1 MLNNLFLQERRQ
13 LILDD
18 LRRDGRVS
26 VKSLSE
32 KLNVSEV
39 TIRQDL
45 RALEDEG
52 ILERTYGGA
61 MLRIPSTT
69 AAELSFDIRRRKHKG
84 AKDNI
89 GRAASAL
96 VKDGYGIAID
106 SSTTTFAMIPY
117 LKRYDGLTI
126 VTNSIV
132 IAQQFLDSPRI
143 RILMPGGMLRRD
155 SISLVGNPSS
165 LPDINLNLGFF
176 SAQGVT
182 FESGIT
188 EIGPDEAEM
197 KRAMMSRCISKV
209 ITVDASKWGKVAP
222 YTYASV
228 RDVARIITTPGIPA
242 VDIEPFQKAGIVIE
256 IVSDM
261 EMG

>member
-1 MLNNLFLQERRQ
+1 MINALFLQERRQ

-18 LRRDGRVS
+18 LKRDGRVS
-26 VKSLSE
+26 VKALSE

-61 MLRIPSTT
+61 MLRSPSST

-84 AKDNI
+84 EKDGI
-89 GRAASAL
+89 GRAAAAL
-96 VKDGYGIAID
+96 VKDGYGVALD

-117 LKRYDGLTI
+117 LKRYDGLTV
-126 VTNSIV
+126 VTNSLM

-143 RILMPGGMLRRD
+143 RVLLPGGTLRRD
-155 SISLVGNPSS
+155 SISLVGNPAS
-165 LPDINLNLGFF
+165 LPDINLNVGFF

-182 FESGIT
+182 FEAGIT

-197 KRAMMSRCISKV
+197 KRALMSRCITKV
-209 ITVDASKWGKVAP
+209 ITVDATKWGKVAP
-222 YTYASV
+222 YTYASA
-228 RDVARIITTPGIPA
+228 REIARIITTNTVPEA
-242 VDIEPFQKAGIVIE
+242 DVHPFRQAGIVIE
-256 IVSDM
+256 TVG
-261 EMG
+261 EP

>member
-1 MLNNLFLQERRQ
+1 MINVLFLQERRQ

-26 VKSLSE
+26 VKTLSE

-61 MLRIPSTT
+61 MLRTPSST

-84 AKDNI
+84 EKDEI
-89 GRAASAL
+89 GRCAVAL
-96 VKDGYGIAID
+96 VKDGYGVALD

-126 VTNSIV
+126 VTNSLV

-143 RILMPGGMLRRD
+143 RVLLPGGTLRRD
-155 SISLVGNPSS
+155 SISLVGNPGS
-165 LPDINLNLGFF
+165 LPDINLNVGFF

-182 FESGIT
+182 FEAGIT

-197 KRAMMSRCISKV
+197 KRALMSRCITKV

-222 YTYASV
+222 YTYAAA
-228 RDVARIITTPGIPA
+228 RDVARIITTNGIPEA
-242 VDIEPFQKAGIVIE
+242 EVLPFRQAGIIIE
-256 IVSDM
+256 TVG
-261 EMG
+261 EP

>member
-1 MLNNLFLQERRQ
+1 MINALFLQERRQ

-18 LRRDGRVS
+18 LKRDGRVS
-26 VKSLSE
+26 VKALSE

-61 MLRIPSTT
+61 MLRSPSST

-84 AKDNI
+84 EKDGI
-89 GRAASAL
+89 GRAAAAL
-96 VKDGYGIAID
+96 VKDGYGVALD

-126 VTNSIV
+126 VTNSLM

-143 RILMPGGMLRRD
+143 RVLLPGGTLRRD
-155 SISLVGNPSS
+155 SISLVGNPAS
-165 LPDINLNLGFF
+165 LPDINLNVGFF

-182 FESGIT
+182 FEAGIT

-197 KRAMMSRCISKV
+197 KRALMSRCITKV
-209 ITVDASKWGKVAP
+209 ITVDATKWGKVAP
-222 YTYASV
+222 YTYASA
-228 RDVARIITTPGIPA
+228 REIARIITTNTVPEA
-242 VDIEPFQKAGIVIE
+242 DVHPFRQAGIIIE
-256 IVSDM
+256 TVG
-261 EMG
+261 EP

>member
-1 MLNNLFLQERRQ
+1 MINALFLQERRQ

-26 VKSLSE
+26 VKNLSE
-32 KLNVSEV
+32 KLKVSEV

-61 MLRIPSTT
+61 MLRTPSST

-84 AKDNI
+84 EKDEI
-89 GRAASAL
+89 GRAAASL
-96 VKDGYGIAID
+96 VKDGYGVALD

-117 LKRYDGLTI
+117 LKRFDGLTV
-126 VTNSIV
+126 VTNSLV

-143 RILMPGGMLRRD
+143 RVLLPGGTLRRD
-155 SISLVGNPSS
+155 SISLVGNPGS

-182 FESGIT
+182 FEAGIT

-197 KRAMMSRCISKV
+197 KRALMSRCIAKV

-222 YTYASV
+222 YTYAAA
-228 RDVARIITTPGIPA
+228 RDIARIITTEGVSEADMLPFKQAGVI
-242 VDIEPFQKAGIVIE
+242 IET
-256 IVSDM
+256 VSD
-261 EMG
+261 

>member
-1 MLNNLFLQERRQ
+1 MINALFLQERRQ

-26 VKSLSE
+26 VKTLSE
-32 KLNVSEV
+32 KLKVSEV

-61 MLRIPSTT
+61 MLRAPSST

-84 AKDNI
+84 EKDEI
-89 GRAASAL
+89 GRTAAAH
-96 VKDGYGIAID
+96 VRDGYGIALD

-126 VTNSIV
+126 VTNSLV

-143 RILMPGGMLRRD
+143 RVLLPGGALRRD
-155 SISLVGNPSS
+155 SISLVGNPNS

-197 KRAMMSRCISKV
+197 KRALMSRCLTKI

-222 YTYASV
+222 YTYAAA
-228 RDVARIITTPGIPA
+228 RDVARIITTSGFPEVEA
-242 VDIEPFQKAGIVIE
+242 LPFRQAGIQIE
-256 IVSDM
+256 VVSDT
-261 EMG
+261 

>member
-1 MLNNLFLQERRQ
+1 MINALFLQERRQ

-18 LRRDGRVS
+18 LKRDGRVS
-26 VKSLSE
+26 VKALSE

-61 MLRIPSTT
+61 MLRSPSST

-84 AKDNI
+84 EKDGI
-89 GRAASAL
+89 GRAAAAL
-96 VKDGYGIAID
+96 VKDGYGVALD

-126 VTNSIV
+126 VTNSLM

-143 RILMPGGMLRRD
+143 RVLLPGGTLRRD
-155 SISLVGNPSS
+155 SISLVGNPAS
-165 LPDINLNLGFF
+165 LPDINLNVGFF

-182 FESGIT
+182 FEAGIT

-197 KRAMMSRCISKV
+197 KRALMSRCITKV
-209 ITVDASKWGKVAP
+209 ITVDATKWGKVAP
-222 YTYASV
+222 YTYASA
-228 RDVARIITTPGIPA
+228 REIARIITTNTVPEA
-242 VDIEPFQKAGIVIE
+242 DVHPFRQAGIVIE
-256 IVSDM
+256 TVG
-261 EMG
+261 EP

>member
-1 MLNNLFLQERRQ
+1 MMNNLFLQERRQ

-26 VKSLSE
+26 VKMLSD
-32 KLNVSEV
+32 KLGVSEV

-61 MLRIPSTT
+61 MLRTPSTT

-89 GRAASAL
+89 GRAAAAL
-96 VKDGYGIAID
+96 VKDGYGIALD

-126 VTNSIV
+126 VTNSLV

-143 RILMPGGMLRRD
+143 RVLLPGGMLRRD

-165 LPDINLNLGFF
+165 LPDINLNVGFF

-182 FESGIT
+182 FTAGIT

-197 KRAMMSRCISKV
+197 KRAMMTRCITKI
-209 ITVDASKWGKVAP
+209 ITVDASKWGKIAP
-222 YTYASV
+222 YTYAAV
-228 RDVARIITTPGIPA
+228 RDIARIITTPGILPA
-242 VDIEPFQKAGIVIE
+242 EIAPFEQAGITVE
-256 IVSDM
+256 VVSDD
-261 EMG
+261 E

>member
-1 MLNNLFLQERRQ
+1 MINALFLQERRQ
-13 LILDD
+13 LILED

-61 MLRIPSTT
+61 MLRTPSST

-84 AKDNI
+84 EKDEI
-89 GRAASAL
+89 GRAAAAL
-96 VKDGYGIAID
+96 VKDGYGIALD
-106 SSTTTFAMIPY
+106 SSTTTYAMIPY

-126 VTNSIV
+126 VTNSLV

-143 RILMPGGMLRRD
+143 RVLMPGGTLRRD
-155 SISLVGNPSS
+155 SISLVGNPGS

-182 FESGIT
+182 FEAGIT

-197 KRAMMSRCISKV
+197 KRALMSRCITKV

-222 YTYASV
+222 YTYAAA
-228 RDVARIITTPGIPA
+228 RDIARIITTNGVPEADSLPFKQAGVI
-242 VDIEPFQKAGIVIE
+242 IETI
-256 IVSDM
+256 SDF
-261 EMG
+261 